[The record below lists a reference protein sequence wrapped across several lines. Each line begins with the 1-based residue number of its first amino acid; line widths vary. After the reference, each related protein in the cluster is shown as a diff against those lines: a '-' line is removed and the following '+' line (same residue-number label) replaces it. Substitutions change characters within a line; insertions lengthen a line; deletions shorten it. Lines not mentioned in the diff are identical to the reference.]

1 MVISI
6 NLRSLSSELFGYL
19 QLHLL
24 IFLLLDETLLV
35 EIVKTVKVHALLCL
49 QVLLTEL
56 LTQLL
61 QLVLVCLLHLQLVV
75 K

>member
-6 NLRSLSSELFGYL
+6 YLRSLCSELLGYL

-24 IFLLLDETLLV
+24 IFLLLDQSLLV
-35 EIVKTVKVHALLCL
+35 EIVKAIEVHGLLCL

-61 QLVLVCLLHLQLVV
+61 QLVHV
-75 K
+75 

>member
-1 MVISI
+1 MIISI
-6 NLRSLSSELFGYL
+6 NLRSLCSKLLGYL

-24 IFLLLDETLLV
+24 IFLLLDQSLLV
-35 EIVKTVKVHALLCL
+35 EIVKAIEVHGLLSL

-61 QLVLVCLLHLQLVV
+61 QLVLV
-75 K
+75 